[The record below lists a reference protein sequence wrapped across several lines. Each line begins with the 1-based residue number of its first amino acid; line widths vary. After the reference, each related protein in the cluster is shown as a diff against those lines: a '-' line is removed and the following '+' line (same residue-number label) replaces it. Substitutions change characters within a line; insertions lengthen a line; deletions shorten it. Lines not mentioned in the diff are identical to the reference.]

1 MAIGLGRRHIHSSG
15 STRNNVVEILK
26 DIGELN
32 NRVSAENSKTKKQ
45 NIIAG
50 YPQLRELLE

>member
-15 STRNNVVEILK
+15 STRNSVVEILK